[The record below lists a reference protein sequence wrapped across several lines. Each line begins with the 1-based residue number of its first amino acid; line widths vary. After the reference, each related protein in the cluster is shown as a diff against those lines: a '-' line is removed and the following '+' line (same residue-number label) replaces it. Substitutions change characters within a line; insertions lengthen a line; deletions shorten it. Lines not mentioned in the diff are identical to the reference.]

1 MRAECDAAAASLV
14 YLEKQFDWKK
24 WLSNAGYLGDV
35 SGCEKRSRMTGEMV
49 FEAACEIVNWLFQ
62 ASELREYSMKMFCVK
77 DVRALLKLVIGHRLR
92 LKLRSRS
99 EWKSVDHV
107 LDSILDS
114 IKLKNEDPS

>member
-1 MRAECDAAAASLV
+1 MRCSQSLAA
-14 YLEKQFDWKK
+14 Y
-24 WLSNAGYLGDV
+24 
-35 SGCEKRSRMTGEMV
+35 SGRDFVTP
-49 FEAACEIVNWLFQ
+49 
-62 ASELREYSMKMFCVK
+62 K